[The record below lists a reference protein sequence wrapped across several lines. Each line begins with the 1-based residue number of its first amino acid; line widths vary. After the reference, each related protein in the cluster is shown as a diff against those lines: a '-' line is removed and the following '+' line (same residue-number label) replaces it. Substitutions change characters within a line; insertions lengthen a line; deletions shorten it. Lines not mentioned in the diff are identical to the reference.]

1 MQSFIDQLIRNA
13 GQNPDNW
20 PYTELVYIIGMF
32 VVGGAL
38 MSFAAVFAGTTVW
51 WERRI
56 AGRMQSRIGPNRVGP
71 AGFLQWIADALKLLM
86 KEDLIPTDSDNILF
100 RFAPYLVVAGLIGAF
115 VVLPFGP
122 HLVATNMN
130 VGLFFVLAVTAL
142 EVVGIIISGWS
153 SNSKWSLLGGFRA
166 AAQVVSYEIPAGMA
180 LMIPVIMAGSL
191 SMQGIIYAQGGPA
204 DYVGPLRP
212 LIVGGWPWNWYAF
225 HNPFAFVALFIFFT
239 SALAEGNRTPFD
251 LPEAESEL
259 VAGFSTEYS
268 GMRFAYYYLAEYA
281 NIWVMSAIATTLFLG
296 GWQIPGVAP
305 ESIYAAEK
313 FGGIWWLFTALGLIV
328 FTLKTLVLVNVVVWL
343 RWTLPR
349 IRIDQMMNLCWKY
362 FVPVGMALV
371 LLTAVNEWVFSGI
384 PELMLVGMHVV
395 FFAFG
400 GAYLTYRFLK
410 RTFWNLK
417 VANEPIDLTNW

>member
-1 MQSFIDQLIRNA
+1 MQSLIDHLIQSA
-13 GQNPDNW
+13 GRDPATW
-20 PYTELVYIIGMF
+20 PYTELMYIIGMF
-32 VVGGAL
+32 LVGAAL
-38 MSFAAVFAGTTVW
+38 MTFAAVFAGTTVW
-51 WERRI
+51 WERRV

-86 KEDLIPTDSDNILF
+86 KEDLIPTDSDSVLF
-100 RFAPYLVVAGLIGAF
+100 RLAPYLVVAGLIGAF

-122 HLVATNMN
+122 HLAAANMN

-180 LMIPVIMAGSL
+180 LMVPVIMSGTL
-191 SMQGIIYAQGGPA
+191 SMQGLIEAQGGPPEA
-204 DYVGPLRP
+204 TAWYL
-212 LIVGGWPWNWYAF
+212 VGGWPWNWFVF

-281 NIWVMSAIATTLFLG
+281 NIWVMSAIAVTLFLG
-296 GWQIPGVAP
+296 GWQIPGFSTQTVMG
-305 ESIYAAEK
+305 AAR
-313 FGGIWWLFTALGLIV
+313 FSFAWWA
-328 FTLKTLVLVNVVVWL
+328 FTLVGAVIFALKTVVLCNVVVWL

-362 FVPVGMALV
+362 FVPAGMLLV
-371 LLTAVNEWVFSGI
+371 LLTAVNEWVFAAI
-384 PELMLVGMHVV
+384 PDLMLVGAHVI